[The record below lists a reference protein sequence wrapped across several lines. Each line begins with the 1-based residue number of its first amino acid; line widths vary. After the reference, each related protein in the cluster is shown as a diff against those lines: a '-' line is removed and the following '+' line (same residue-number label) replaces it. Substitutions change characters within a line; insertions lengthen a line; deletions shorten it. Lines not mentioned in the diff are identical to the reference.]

1 MILIILG
8 PTAIGKT
15 SLAIHLA
22 KAFNGELISAD
33 SRQVYKGM
41 DIITGKEKSF
51 PDHGI
56 DLVYPNEP
64 FSVNHWLKRAQPVIK
79 EISRHGKLP
88 IIVGG
93 TGFYLNALLKPPKTL
108 GVKPN
113 LQLRQKLEKLS
124 LEKLQQKLQQLA
136 PSRWQ
141 KMNHSDRRNPR
152 RLIRAI
158 EVSRSSRSRNAP
170 PQQLQDRNVLII
182 GLKDKLSIID
192 TNIEKR
198 VYQRLKAGALKE
210 ARKLFKKY
218 HDLPVTLGYSQLID
232 DVKRSRNEVEAIAVN
247 NWITAERQYVRR
259 QLTYF
264 KKIKNIHWFEPSQK
278 KQIVDLIKNWYHQ
291 LNND

>member
-22 KAFNGELISAD
+22 KTFNGELISAD

-56 DLVYPNEP
+56 DLVYPNKP
-64 FSVNHWLKRAQPVIK
+64 FSVNHWLKHAQPVIK
-79 EISRHGKLP
+79 KISRHGKLP

-93 TGFYLNALLKPPKTL
+93 TGFYLNALLKPPQTL

-124 LEKLQQKLQQLA
+124 LKKLQQKLQKLD

-141 KMNHSDRRNPR
+141 KMNHSDRHNPR

-158 EVSRSSRSRNAP
+158 EVVKSNSTHTIYKILNTKY
-170 PQQLQDRNVLII
+170 LII
-182 GLKDKLSIID
+182 GLKDKLSVID
-192 TNIEKR
+192 ANIEKR
-198 VYQRLKAGALKE
+198 VYQRIKAGAFEE
-210 ARKLFKKY
+210 AQKLFKKY
-218 HDLPVTLGYSQLID
+218 KDLPVTLGYSQLLA
-232 DVKRSRNEVEAIAVN
+232 VKHSRNEAII

-264 KKIKNIHWFEPSQK
+264 KKIKNIHWFKPAQK
-278 KQIVDLIKNWYHQ
+278 KQIVDLVKNWYYQ
-291 LNND
+291 FNND

>member
-22 KAFNGELISAD
+22 KVFNGELISAD

-41 DIITGKEKSF
+41 DIITGKDKSF

-56 DLVYPNEP
+56 DLAYPNEP
-64 FSVNHWLKRAQPVIK
+64 FSVNHWLKHIQQVIK
-79 EISRHGKLP
+79 KISRHKKLP

-93 TGFYLNALLKPPKTL
+93 TGFYLNALLKPPQTL
-108 GVKPN
+108 GIKPN
-113 LQLRQKLEKLS
+113 PQLRQKLEKLS

-136 PSRWQ
+136 PNRWQ
-141 KMNHSDRRNPR
+141 KMNHSDRRNSR

-158 EVSRSSRSRNAP
+158 EVVKSNSTHTIYKILNTKY
-170 PQQLQDRNVLII
+170 LII
-182 GLKDKLSIID
+182 GLRDKLSIID
-192 TNIEKR
+192 ANIEKR

-210 ARKLFKKY
+210 VRKLLKKY
-218 HDLPVTLGYSQLID
+218 HDLPVTLGYSQL
-232 DVKRSRNEVEAIAVN
+232 KQSEPEATAVN

-259 QLTYF
+259 QFTYF
-264 KKIKNIHWFEPSQK
+264 KKIKNIHWFKPSQK
-278 KQIVDLIKNWYHQ
+278 KQIVDLVKNWYYQ